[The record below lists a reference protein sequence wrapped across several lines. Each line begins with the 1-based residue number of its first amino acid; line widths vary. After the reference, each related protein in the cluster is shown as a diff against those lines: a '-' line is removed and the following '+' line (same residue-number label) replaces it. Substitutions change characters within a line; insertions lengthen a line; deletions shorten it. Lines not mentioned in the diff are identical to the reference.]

1 MPMRGYDQSV
11 SELKE
16 GYNVQ
21 MSNNDSVFR
30 DPSQK
35 ASDALS
41 TALNAGVVE
50 NDEITIVDERL
61 MEREAA
67 KAEEETSEPL
77 SEEVLQVAEEPQ
89 PTIAVQ
95 EARNESQVLE
105 TESNRQYTR
114 LLYLTSDES
123 TLQEGSMSYGHIAD
137 LRKVFLELH
146 VVVLCEKKQPEKTPA
161 QRPFDNVWI
170 YLTESSSWWK
180 KGYDAYHTALTQL
193 EFSGGFRA
201 DIIVADDLFQAG
213 LAGVFL
219 SKKYTRPFQLHIHED
234 FFDKEFIESQEHP
247 SLYEWSSEYILNRVT
262 NVRTRTEFQRQAV
275 IHLRKDLEPY
285 TELLPSYYN
294 LEMWRDFVPTT
305 DLHQKYPQFKFIMLH
320 ISAMNNSSHTSEVIA
335 GASRLLR
342 RYQTLGLVVVG
353 NGPLRS
359 HLERQVIALG
369 LQTQIVFEPMPSE
382 VLSYMKS
389 ANILLHLSENGDED
403 DIILSAATVKL
414 PLVGNLNGLAG
425 KLFVDGESACLCDPS
440 DNRCISDSINMYL
453 NENQD
458 RARFALTAY
467 EIVFDRIEQDYGAYL
482 ELCRESIERSMAT
495 PS

>member
-1 MPMRGYDQSV
+1 
-11 SELKE
+11 
-16 GYNVQ
+16 
-21 MSNNDSVFR
+21 MSNNDLVFK

-35 ASDALS
+35 ASDALG
-41 TALNAGVVE
+41 TILNAGAVE
-50 NDEITIVDERL
+50 NEDITIVDERL
-61 MEREAA
+61 REQVTAVSV
-67 KAEEETSEPL
+67 ETAIPEVEAPVEVVEPESTVTVKDARSEAL
-77 SEEVLQVAEEPQ
+77 
-89 PTIAVQ
+89 
-95 EARNESQVLE
+95 VLE
-105 TESNRQYTR
+105 NESNRQYTR
-114 LLYLTSDES
+114 LLFLTSEEAV
-123 TLQEGSMSYGHIAD
+123 LQEGSMAYAHIAD
-137 LRKVFLELH
+137 LRKVFLEVH
-146 VVVLCEKKQPEKTPA
+146 IIVLNVKKKAEETTA
-161 QRPFDNVWI
+161 QRPFDNVWM
-170 YLTESSSWWK
+170 YVTESTSWWK
-180 KGYDAYHTALTQL
+180 QGYDAYHTAVTQL

-219 SKKYTRPFQLHIHED
+219 SKKYTRPLQVHIHED

-247 SLYEWSSEYILNRVT
+247 SLYEWSTEYILNRVT
-262 NVRTRTEFQRQAV
+262 SVRTKNEFQRQAV
-275 IHLRKDLEPY
+275 VHTRKELEPY

-294 LEMWRDFVPTT
+294 LEMWKDFVPTV

-320 ISAMNNSSHTSEVIA
+320 ISAMNNSSHSSEVIA

-342 RYQTLGLVVVG
+342 RYQTLGLVIVG

-369 LQTQIVFEPMPSE
+369 LQTQVVFEPMPNE

-389 ANILLHLSENGDED
+389 ANVLLHLSENGDED

-414 PLVGNLNGLAG
+414 PLIGNLNGLAG
-425 KLFVDGESACLCDPS
+425 KLFIDGESACLCDPA

-482 ELCRESIERSMAT
+482 ELYRESIERSMAGT
-495 PS
+495 S

>member
-1 MPMRGYDQSV
+1 
-11 SELKE
+11 
-16 GYNVQ
+16 
-21 MSNNDSVFR
+21 MSNNESVFK

-35 ASDALS
+35 ANDALG
-41 TALNAGVVE
+41 TILNAGVVDT
-50 NDEITIVDERL
+50 DEITVVDERL
-61 MEREAA
+61 KEQIE
-67 KAEEETSEPL
+67 SV
-77 SEEVLQVAEEPQ
+77 SAEEPVPEVETVEEFLEPE
-89 PTIAVQ
+89 PTIAVNDARS
-95 EARNESQVLE
+95 EAQVLLN
-105 TESNRQYTR
+105 ESNRQYTR
-114 LLYLTSDES
+114 LLFLTSDE
-123 TLQEGSMSYGHIAD
+123 TVLQEGSMSSAHIAD
-137 LRKVFLELH
+137 LRKVFLEVH
-146 VVVLCEKKQPEKTPA
+146 IVVLNLKKKAEETVA
-161 QRPFDNVWI
+161 QRPFDNVWV
-170 YLTESSSWWK
+170 YVTESTSWWK
-180 KGYDAYHTALTQL
+180 KGYDAYHTAVTQL

-219 SKKYTRPFQLHIHED
+219 SKKYTRPLQVHVHED

-247 SLYEWSSEYILNRVT
+247 SLYEWATEYILNRVT
-262 NVRTRTEFQRQAV
+262 SVRTKTEFQRQAV
-275 IHLRKDLEPY
+275 VHMRKELEPF

-294 LEMWRDFVPTT
+294 LSLWKDFVPTT

-320 ISAMNNSSHTSEVIA
+320 ISAMNNSSHSSEVIA

-369 LQTQIVFEPMPSE
+369 LQTQIVFEPMPNE

-389 ANILLHLSENGDED
+389 ANVLLHLSDNGDED

-425 KLFVDGESACLCDPS
+425 KLFVDGESACLCDPA

-467 EIVFDRIEQDYGAYL
+467 EIIFDRIEQDYGAYL
-482 ELCRESIERSMAT
+482 ELYRDSIERSMA
-495 PS
+495 SGS

>member
-1 MPMRGYDQSV
+1 MG
-11 SELKE
+11 
-16 GYNVQ
+16 G
-21 MSNNDSVFR
+21 MSNNESVFK

-35 ASDALS
+35 ANDALG
-41 TALNAGVVE
+41 TILNTGAVD

-61 MEREAA
+61 KEHIEAVPL
-67 KAEEETSEPL
+67 AEVPAEAETI
-77 SEEVLQVAEEPQ
+77 EEVVVEPQ

-95 EARNESQVLE
+95 EARQEAQILESDAG
-105 TESNRQYTR
+105 RQYTR
-114 LLYLTSDES
+114 LLLLTSDE
-123 TLQEGSMSYGHIAD
+123 TIIQEGSMSYGHIAD
-137 LRKVFLELH
+137 LRKVFLEVH
-146 VVVLCEKKQPEKTPA
+146 VVVLSEKRLVEKTPS

-180 KGYDAYHTALTQL
+180 KGYDAYHTAITQL

-219 SKKYTRPFQLHIHED
+219 SKKFARPLQVHVHED

-247 SLYEWSSEYILNRVT
+247 SLYEWATEYILNRVT
-262 NVRTRTEFQRQAV
+262 SVRTKTEFQRQAV
-275 IHLRKDLEPY
+275 VHMHKELEPV

-294 LEMWRDFVPTT
+294 LEMWKDFVPTV

-320 ISAMNNSSHTSEVIA
+320 ISAMNNSSHSSEVIA

-369 LQTQIVFEPMPSE
+369 LQTQVVFEPMPNE

-425 KLFVDGESACLCDPS
+425 KLFVDGESACLCDPA

-495 PS
+495 SS

>member
-1 MPMRGYDQSV
+1 
-11 SELKE
+11 
-16 GYNVQ
+16 
-21 MSNNDSVFR
+21 MSNNDSMFR

-35 ASDALS
+35 ANDALG
-41 TALNAGVVE
+41 TILDAGVVE
-50 NDEITIVDERL
+50 NQDITVVDERL
-61 MEREAA
+61 REQTSSQPVEEAVPEGEAVLEAA
-67 KAEEETSEPL
+67 EP
-77 SEEVLQVAEEPQ
+77 E
-89 PTIAVQ
+89 PTIPVKDARS
-95 EARNESQVLE
+95 EALVLE
-105 TESNRQYTR
+105 TESSRQYTR
-114 LLYLTSDES
+114 LLFLTSDE
-123 TLQEGSMSYGHIAD
+123 TVLLEGSMSYAHIAD
-137 LRKVFLELH
+137 LRKVFLEVH
-146 VVVLCEKKQPEKTPA
+146 IVVLTVKKKAEETAA
-161 QRPFDNVWI
+161 QRPFDNVWV
-170 YLTESSSWWK
+170 YVTESTSWWK
-180 KGYDAYHTALTQL
+180 KGYDAYHTAITQL

-201 DIIVADDLFQAG
+201 DVIVADDLFQAG

-219 SKKYTRPFQLHIHED
+219 SKKYTRPLQVHVHED

-247 SLYEWSSEYILNRVT
+247 SLYEWSTEYILNRVT
-262 NVRTRTEFQRQAV
+262 SVRTKTEFQRQAV
-275 IHLRKDLEPY
+275 VHARKDLAPY

-294 LEMWRDFVPTT
+294 LEVWKDFEPTV

-320 ISAMNNSSHTSEVIA
+320 ISAMNNSSHSSEVIA

-369 LQTQIVFEPMPSE
+369 LKAQIVFEPMPNE

-389 ANILLHLSENGDED
+389 ANVLLHLSDNGDED

-425 KLFVDGESACLCDPS
+425 KLFVDGESACLCDPA

-453 NENQD
+453 NENQE

-482 ELCRESIERSMAT
+482 ELYRESIERSMAT
-495 PS
+495 SS

>member
-1 MPMRGYDQSV
+1 
-11 SELKE
+11 
-16 GYNVQ
+16 
-21 MSNNDSVFR
+21 MSNNESVFK

-35 ASDALS
+35 ANDALG
-41 TALNAGVVE
+41 TILNAGVVD
-50 NDEITIVDERL
+50 NDEITVVDERL
-61 MEREAA
+61 KEQIESVP
-67 KAEEETSEPL
+67 AEEPVPEVAVVE
-77 SEEVLQVAEEPQ
+77 EEVVEPQ
-89 PTIAVQ
+89 PTIAVKDARS
-95 EARNESQVLE
+95 EAVVLE
-105 TESNRQYTR
+105 NESNRQYTR
-114 LLYLTSDES
+114 LLFLTSDETVLNES
-123 TLQEGSMSYGHIAD
+123 SMSYAHIAD
-137 LRKVFLELH
+137 LRKVFLEVH
-146 VVVLCEKKQPEKTPA
+146 VVVLNVKQKAEETTA
-161 QRPFDNVWI
+161 QRPFDNVWV
-170 YLTESSSWWK
+170 YVTESTSWWK
-180 KGYDAYHTALTQL
+180 KGYDAYHMALTQL

-219 SKKYTRPFQLHIHED
+219 SKKFTRPLQVHVHED

-247 SLYEWSSEYILNRVT
+247 SLYEWATEYILNRAT
-262 NVRTRTEFQRQAV
+262 SVRTRTEFQRQAV
-275 IHLRKDLEPY
+275 VHMRKELESV

-294 LEMWRDFVPTT
+294 LEVWKDFVPTT

-320 ISAMNNSSHTSEVIA
+320 ISAMNNSSHSSEVIA

-342 RYQTLGLVVVG
+342 RYQTLGLVIVG

-369 LQTQIVFEPMPSE
+369 LPNQIVFEPMPNE

-425 KLFVDGESACLCDPS
+425 KLFVDGESACLCDPA

-482 ELCRESIERSMAT
+482 ELYRESIERSMAT